1 MASQTLQYT
10 KISDLS
16 ASTTLT
22 DDSVIVINVGNVT
35 KKMTIAAFK
44 ANVLSAIASQITALT
59 SRVGDLETAV
69 SGLGTRMTTAEGDI
83 TDLEGTV
90 NNIITAGFNLIGVD
104 TPSEP

>member
-10 KISDLS
+10 KISDLA

-35 KKMTIAAFK
+35 KKMTIASLK
-44 ANVLSAIASQITALT
+44 SNILSAISGQISALT
-59 SRVGDLETAV
+59 QRVSDLETAT
-69 SGLGTRMTTAEGDI
+69 SGLGTRMTTVEGDVS
-83 TDLEGTV
+83 DLEGTV

-104 TPSEP
+104 APTEP

>member
-10 KISDLS
+10 KISDLT

-35 KKMTIAAFK
+35 KKMTIANLK
-44 ANVLSAIASQITALT
+44 SNILSAITGDITALT
-59 SRVGDLETAV
+59 TRVGNLETAV
-69 SGLGTRMTTAEGDI
+69 TGLGTRMSAAEGDI

-104 TPSEP
+104 APTEP

>member
-35 KKMTIAAFK
+35 KKMTIASLK
-44 ANVLSAIASQITALT
+44 ANILSAISAQITALT
-59 SRVGDLETAV
+59 TRVGDLETAV
-69 SGLGTRMTTAEGDI
+69 TGLGTRMTAAEGDI

-104 TPSEP
+104 APTEP